1 MEQRLIRLDSA
12 DKIGSVAI
20 RATQLNQ
27 LLGGVCKHQRED
39 EGHESTEFTH
49 YYLKMGHALEGASP
63 WCVLCVGVKV
73 EVDLF
78 VFLCLLV
85 VLTAVTDVSRR
96 Q

>member
-1 MEQRLIRLDSA
+1 MRWSSGASNRLDSA

-49 YYLKMGHALEGASP
+49 YYLKMGHALEGAAP
-63 WCVLCVGVKV
+63 WCVCFKV
-73 EVDLF
+73 EVDF
-78 VFLCLLV
+78 SVCLLV